1 MSKQT
6 RRSFLAMTTASAA
19 CLPMMKLKLKMKAFS
34 AAALAPAAEQTPSG
48 TVSVH
53 VTAGDQ
59 RYSPSGSLTWQSAG
73 RVPSEDTIILR
84 GVGSKQPIL
93 GFGAAFTDAACF
105 VLNQLPEAERER
117 LLLDLFDPGQLGLSA
132 CRLCIGS
139 SDYA

>member
-6 RRSFLAMTTASAA
+6 RRNFLAMTTASAA
-19 CLPMMKLKLKMKAFS
+19 CLPMMKLKVKAFS
-34 AAALAPAAEQTPSG
+34 AAALTPLEEQTPSG

-53 VTAGDQ
+53 LTAGDQ

-73 RVPSEDTIILR
+73 RVPSPDTIILR

-93 GFGAAFTDAACF
+93 GFGATFTDAACF

-117 LLLDLFDPGQLGLSA
+117 LLHDL
-132 CRLCIGS
+132 
-139 SDYA
+139 